1 MSYSPLLRLLGD
13 RTWFLQSSYTPFSV
27 HKSKRIIKASSKEPS
42 CCQLTV
48 FGESLRLQFGR
59 AVVIRGD
66 ITVKGGVSIGI
77 QMLVAAPLLVLRL
90 VRIAPVAAVDV
101 ETRSHDRVR
110 RIRLET
116 QRSRF
121 PVAQITRRVSQRA
134 FPFSNKKNF
143 DEYQFS
149 ELGN

>member
-1 MSYSPLLRLLGD
+1 
-13 RTWFLQSSYTPFSV
+13 
-27 HKSKRIIKASSKEPS
+27 
-42 CCQLTV
+42 
-48 FGESLRLQFGR
+48 
-59 AVVIRGD
+59 VIRGD
-66 ITVKGGVSIGI
+66 ITVKGGVRIGI
-77 QMLVAAPLLVLRL
+77 IQLLMVAAPLLVLRL

>member
-1 MSYSPLLRLLGD
+1 M
-13 RTWFLQSSYTPFSV
+13 

-66 ITVKGGVSIGI
+66 ITVKGGVRIGI
-77 QMLVAAPLLVLRL
+77 IQLLMVAAPLLVLRL

-121 PVAQITRRVSQRA
+121 PVAQIARRVSQRA
-134 FPFSNKKNF
+134 FPFSNKKILMNIN
-143 DEYQFS
+143 S
-149 ELGN
+149 VN